1 MAKRQLL
8 PFRHARHGDE
18 GVPFIDY
25 LDARTGR
32 NRLVRQRQ
40 LAFIHEWD
48 YLVDQLGRTPTP
60 AEYSDRW
67 RTPRSTVYAL
77 LDEFRQLF
85 PGQDHPTAICEE
97 IWDGVSAQQH
107 ETTGLVDVERVRVVP
122 RNRPLASARPADA

>member
-60 AEYSDRW
+60 AEY
-67 RTPRSTVYAL
+67 RTAGERLDLRSTHCLMSLGSYS
-77 LDEFRQLF
+77 Q
-85 PGQDHPTAICEE
+85 
-97 IWDGVSAQQH
+97 
-107 ETTGLVDVERVRVVP
+107 VRII
-122 RNRPLASARPADA
+122 RPPSARRSGTVSVHNSTKRRG